1 MRCPNSSHCE
11 FELPD
16 SDCPLPTRSI
26 ESFLRYVRND
36 TDVIAVK
43 IANQLLD
50 SGKNIEQILNP
61 DHGLRISVVVSCDG
75 SYGLHVRCIV
85 GSGRDVVGDGGNWQV
100 DFDPD
105 GNVIRAL
112 SESHVSYD

>member
-61 DHGLRISVVVSCDG
+61 EHRLHISVVVSCDG

-112 SESHVSYD
+112 SESHVFYD